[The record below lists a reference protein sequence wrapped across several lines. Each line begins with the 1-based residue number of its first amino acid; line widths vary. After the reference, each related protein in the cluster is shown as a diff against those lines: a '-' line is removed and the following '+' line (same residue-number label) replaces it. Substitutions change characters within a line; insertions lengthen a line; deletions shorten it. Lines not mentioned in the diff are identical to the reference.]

1 LTLFPSCSVPLQ
13 SSALRLHLSDLLES
27 NEDWIEAAKV
37 LQGIPLGSGHRS
49 VPNIYKLRIYVR
61 IVRLLLEGD
70 DSIGA
75 DTFLKRASL
84 VIHSVPGAAS
94 RAGPE
99 NAEEEDRSSRMSEED
114 KIEARTLGLQYK
126 LCQARIYDA
135 QIRFAEAAIR
145 FHEVSYVTDIDE
157 GERNLM
163 L

>member
-1 LTLFPSCSVPLQ
+1 MIDLLTATNAK
-13 SSALRLHLSDLLES
+13 SSALRLHLSDLLE
-27 NEDWIEAAKV
+27 NCEDWLEAAKV

-70 DSIGA
+70 DAVGA
-75 DTFLKRASL
+75 DTFLKRASM

-94 RAGPE
+94 KVGPPSS
-99 NAEEEDRSSRMSEED
+99 EEEERLSKASEEE

-135 QIRFAEAAIR
+135 QRRFAEAAIR
-145 FHEVSYVTDIDE
+145 FHEVSYVADIDE
-157 GERNLM
+157 DERSMM